1 MPRGSTKGQCRS
13 SNRRCQQQAAGLGG
27 QVTAAGSRRG
37 AGRRRGEPAGRE
49 AGKRPSSKTGQV
61 KLLLP
66 EQLPTYGTRLL
77 LPRQEEATASRD
89 GPSDTRG
96 AGRRRPFPEAAARST
111 GAALCCLLPRTGT
124 GAPPGAGGAAARTGA
139 RGAGKK
145 PRLAPPHGLCPQRS
159 RRLPARGGEEAPLSP
174 HPVRSAATANGR
186 GPPLPALTLL
196 LCLAAARRALTRPGQ
211 PPLRPHWPLG
221 ITSPSDWR
229 RSLSICAASGA

>member
-1 MPRGSTKGQCRS
+1 MPRGSTKGQCRG

-49 AGKRPSSKTGQV
+49 AGKRPSAKTGQV

-77 LPRQEEATASRD
+77 LPCQEEATASRD

-111 GAALCCLLPRTGT
+111 GAALCSRLPRTGT

-139 RGAGKK
+139 R
-145 PRLAPPHGLCPQRS
+145 
-159 RRLPARGGEEAPLSP
+159 RRRG
-174 HPVRSAATANGR
+174 
-186 GPPLPALTLL
+186 
-196 LCLAAARRALTRPGQ
+196 AAARPSARALPSALPAAPGAGRRGGTALAAPAALRRRDGPRPPRTAGV
-211 PPLRPHWPLG
+211 PRSPH
-221 ITSPSDWR
+221 
-229 RSLSICAASGA
+229 